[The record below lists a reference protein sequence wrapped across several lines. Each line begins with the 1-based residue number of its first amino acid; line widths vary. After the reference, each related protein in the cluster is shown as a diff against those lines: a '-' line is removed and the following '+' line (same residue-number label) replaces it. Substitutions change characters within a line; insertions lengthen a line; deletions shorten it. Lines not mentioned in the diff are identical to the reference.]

1 MVPAYGLLLLAIL
14 LEVGATSVLPRAE
27 GFRDPGWSA
36 VVLAGYALAI
46 WLLSVIVRWIPV
58 STTYALWSGLG
69 TAIVAVVGAVWLGES
84 WDWVKVGGLL
94 LIVVGVVALNLH
106 GAH

>member
-1 MVPAYGLLLLAIL
+1 MVLGYSLLLLAIL
-14 LEVGATSVLPRAE
+14 LEVGATSVLPRTD
-27 GFRDPGWSA
+27 GFREPWWSA
-36 VVLAGYALAI
+36 VVLVGYAVAI

-69 TAIVAVVGAVWLGES
+69 TAIVAVVGVLWLGES
-84 WDWVKVGGLL
+84 WDWVKAAGLL
-94 LIVVGVVALNLH
+94 FIVVGVVALNLH

>member
-1 MVPAYGLLLLAIL
+1 
-14 LEVGATSVLPRAE
+14 
-27 GFRDPGWSA
+27 
-36 VVLAGYALAI
+36 
-46 WLLSVIVRWIPV
+46 V